1 MLIVDRRDDP
11 VTPLLAQWT
20 YQAMVHELL
29 GISNNRWRALSCGAS
44 ATAGLCIGPQPG
56 FASATAGLC
65 IGHGRAFASRVDLRD
80 VPNIREENQAPP
92 ARQLS
97 TAQHGFTACLLH
109 HSLCESNA

>member
-1 MLIVDRRDDP
+1 VLIVDRRDDP

-29 GISNNRWRALSCGAS
+29 GISNNRWRALSCGAAAHS
-44 ATAGLCIGPQPG
+44 RALHR
-56 FASATAGLC
+56 
-65 IGHGRAFASRVDLRD
+65 HGRAFASRVDLRD

-109 HSLCESNA
+109 HSLCDSNA